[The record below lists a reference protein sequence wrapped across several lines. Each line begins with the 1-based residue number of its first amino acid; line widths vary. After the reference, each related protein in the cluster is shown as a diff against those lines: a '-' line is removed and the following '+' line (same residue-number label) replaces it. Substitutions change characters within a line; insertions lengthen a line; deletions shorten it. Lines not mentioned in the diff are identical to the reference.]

1 MPKPLARQ
9 MAAPEEGRERGRE
22 SAVSGV
28 LWSILVTLGLAST
41 ITFTWVLA
49 PPVRGFSFET
59 DVAQP
64 VLVAAGVLSL
74 VLLVLAVALD
84 SFATAAQLGMAA
96 VWAGTVGA
104 ISAFVFVYRL
114 VVGSS
119 QGTALPPE
127 QMAMWFGWCALL
139 LALTIFPAL
148 SWRRRAHVAEARRGV
163 SWRGDP
169 DQRRDAKRVLDVARE
184 LAKKTSSGAV
194 VTVEWERSLAALPDV
209 DAEAVA
215 QARTLGPVAWLVWT
229 VYDGEIDVRAL
240 RIG

>member
-9 MAAPEEGRERGRE
+9 VAAPEEGRE
-22 SAVSGV
+22 SAVSSV

-41 ITFTWVLA
+41 ITFMWVLA
-49 PPVRGFSFET
+49 PAVRGFSFET
-59 DVAQP
+59 NVAQP
-64 VLVAAGVLSL
+64 VLVAAGVSSL

-84 SFATAAQLGMAA
+84 SFATASQLGMAA
-96 VWAGTVGA
+96 VWAGTIGA

-119 QGTALPPE
+119 QGTSLPPE
-127 QMAMWFGWCALL
+127 QMAMWFGWCVLL
-139 LALTIFPAL
+139 LALTILPAL

-184 LAKKTSSGAV
+184 LAKRTSSGAV

-229 VYDGEIDVRAL
+229 VYDGDIDVRAL